1 VNMLAQMAADKA
13 KKEAELNQLFEEY
26 ISALREMHEAE
37 MRDSGLHISFPV
49 NVSFARVKYVHAMRW
64 GRYE

>member
-1 VNMLAQMAADKA
+1 MNMLAQIAANKA

-37 MRDSGLHISFPV
+37 MQGNGLHISFPA
-49 NVSFARVKYVHAMRW
+49 NVSFARVKYVRAMR
-64 GRYE
+64 GDRYE

>member
-1 VNMLAQMAADKA
+1 MNMLAQMVADKA
-13 KKEAELNQLFEEY
+13 RKEAELNQLLEEY
-26 ISALREMHEAE
+26 TSALREVHEAE
-37 MRDSGLHISFPV
+37 MRGDGLHISFPA

>member
-1 VNMLAQMAADKA
+1 MNMLAQMAADKA
-13 KKEAELNQLFEEY
+13 RKEAELNQLLEEY
-26 ISALREMHEAE
+26 ISALREVHEAE
-37 MRDSGLHISFPV
+37 MRGDGLHISFPA

>member
-1 VNMLAQMAADKA
+1 MNMLAQLVADKA
-13 KKEAELNQLFEEY
+13 RKEAELNQLLEEY
-26 ISALREMHEAE
+26 ISALREVHEAE
-37 MRDSGLHISFPV
+37 MRGDGLHISFPA

>member
-1 VNMLAQMAADKA
+1 MNMLAQMVADKA
-13 KKEAELNQLFEEY
+13 RKEAELNQLLEEY
-26 ISALREMHEAE
+26 ISALREVHEAE
-37 MRDSGLHISFPV
+37 MRGDRLHISFPA

>member
-1 VNMLAQMAADKA
+1 MLAQMVADKA
-13 KKEAELNQLFEEY
+13 RKEAELNPLLEEY
-26 ISALREMHEAE
+26 ISALREVHEAE
-37 MRDSGLHISFPV
+37 MRGDGLHISFPA

>member
-1 VNMLAQMAADKA
+1 MNMLAQMAADKA
-13 KKEAELNQLFEEY
+13 RKEAELNQLFEEY
-26 ISALREMHEAE
+26 ISRNAEMHEAE
-37 MRDSGLHISFPV
+37 MRGDGLHISFPA